1 MEDMGVWLGFT
12 ALLEPLTKPRLQ
24 CSRSLVRIAALPP
37 SDNRNAGGIMSTY
50 AWGRSGLLNDK
61 SSGLIFVRFVTF
73 IRITSMLSGIR
84 FN

>member
-1 MEDMGVWLGFT
+1 MFPKFSEDCCV
-12 ALLEPLTKPRLQ
+12 
-24 CSRSLVRIAALPP
+24 PP
-37 SDNRNAGGIMSTY
+37 FRYGNRNAGGIMTPY

-61 SSGLIFVRFVTF
+61 SRGLIFVWFVTF